1 MSFTSLHLCKQ
12 FYLTYP
18 QIIRSVTEETKQVQ
32 DTPTELL
39 VNRLS
44 FTHIV
49 ELIKNET
56 HLKRVFYETEAIRNN
71 WSVRELQRAKTVCYL
86 SEQD

>member
-18 QIIRSVTEETKQVQ
+18 QIIQSVTEQFQLNDFQTVRILQSVTEETNQVQ
-32 DTPTELL
+32 NTPAELL

-49 ELIKNET
+49 ELIKNDT
-56 HLKRVFYETEAIRNN
+56 HFKKGL
-71 WSVRELQRAKTVCYL
+71 L
-86 SEQD
+86 